1 MGCLGFTWIC
11 VGITYTGVYNLLQC
25 PVGAVTITK
34 QNEDDEDMMEEVM
47 KQDYMNRMVGKVAKG
62 ANGCP
67 VGVQV
72 VGRHFQEETVLYA
85 MKLIETLKE
94 KNATNPSSKEV

>member
-1 MGCLGFTWIC
+1 M
-11 VGITYTGVYNLLQC
+11 
-25 PVGAVTITK
+25 GAVTITK

-72 VGRHFQEETVLYA
+72 VGRHFQEETVLHA
-85 MKLIETLKE
+85 MKLIETLKR
-94 KNATNPSSKEV
+94 NIGTNQS